1 MIGNNEQEG
10 GRTLYTDKEYEKA
23 QEWCDKIISLEEKY
37 KTELDETRH
46 DTGKMA
52 AIAKL
57 FYDEAGPVPDPV
69 IPTLFMSKP
78 VAAALY
84 QYQKTLA
91 VPESKDVITSSGT
104 WICSLCGSENTG
116 NFCNTCGKKRE

>member
-46 DTGKMA
+46 DAGKMA

-57 FYDEAGPVPDPV
+57 FYDESDRFRFEIGTGVFVPGDAWTNRAKSGYPILPSQSVYESSTSDDYDPEVAWNV
-69 IPTLFMSKP
+69 IANLYFM
-78 VAAALY
+78 
-84 QYQKTLA
+84 
-91 VPESKDVITSSGT
+91 
-104 WICSLCGSENTG
+104 
-116 NFCNTCGKKRE
+116 F